1 MTDSPAVTVCY
12 NGACPVCRAE
22 MEHYQRIANRHF
34 AGTHA
39 LPLGWNDINTAPE
52 LFRRH
57 NIDFDT
63 AMRRLHAVDAAG
75 KLIRGV
81 DVFIAIWRLLPRYRW
96 AAAVVGFPLVRLLAW
111 VAYEGVIAPLV
122 YRYSR
127 RRLRRAQARAAAPR
141 SAG

>member
-1 MTDSPAVTVCY
+1 MRGGEIMTDSPAVTVCY

-22 MEHYQRIANRHF
+22 MEHYQRIADQ
-34 AGTHA
+34 HA

-75 KLIRGV
+75 NLIRGI

-96 AAAVVGFPLVRLLAW
+96 AAA
-111 VAYEGVIAPLV
+111 IV

-127 RRLRRAQARAAAPR
+127 RRLRRAQARAATSR
-141 SAG
+141 GAG